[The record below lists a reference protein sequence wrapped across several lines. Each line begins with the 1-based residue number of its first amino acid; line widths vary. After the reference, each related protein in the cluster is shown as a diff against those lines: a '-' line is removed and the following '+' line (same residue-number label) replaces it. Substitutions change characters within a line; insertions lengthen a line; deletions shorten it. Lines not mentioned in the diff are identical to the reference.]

1 MRFAD
6 PWWLLA
12 LAPLLGTAA
21 YFALSKGARRRPRI
35 LHPLVPA
42 LLGLPKGPRV
52 RLRHAPLVLRLSC
65 LALLVLAL
73 ARPQGALSLEKVH
86 AEGIDIVLVLDAS
99 GSMQFDDFQPNRLAA
114 AKEAAAEFVT
124 SRPADRI
131 GLVTF
136 ATTAVLRSP
145 LTLDHAALRGI
156 LERVEFADESQTAI
170 GVALAAAVNR
180 LRGSDSKGKAVVLLT
195 DGANNA
201 GDIDPLTAAQV
212 AAAMGV
218 KVYTIGAGARP
229 EEMPLMRRMFG
240 AIPQPVDEGQLTR
253 IAQATGGRFFRATDG
268 SALGLI
274 YAEIGR
280 LETRPIEGGARREYR
295 EDFALL
301 AGLAALL
308 VLLEFL
314 LRHSFLQGVAV

>member
-12 LAPLLGTAA
+12 LAPLLATAT
-21 YFALSKGARRRPRI
+21 YFAFFVRGRQRPRV
-35 LHPLVPA
+35 LYPLVPA
-42 LLGLPKGPRV
+42 LSGLPKGLRV
-52 RLRHAPLVLRLSC
+52 RLRHAPLALRLLC
-65 LALLVLAL
+65 LALVVLAL

-86 AEGIDIVLVLDAS
+86 AEGIDILLVLDAS
-99 GSMQFDDFQPNRLAA
+99 GSMQFNDFEPNRLAV
-114 AKEAAAEFVT
+114 AKQAAAEFVA
-124 SRPADRI
+124 SRPSDRM

-156 LERVEFADESQTAI
+156 IERVEFASESQTAI
-170 GVALAAAVNR
+170 GVALSSAVNR
-180 LRGSDSKGKAVVLLT
+180 LRSDDSKGKVVILLT

-229 EEMPLMRRMFG
+229 EELPLMRRVLG
-240 AIPQPVDEGQLTR
+240 GIPQPVDEQQLTQ
-253 IAQATGGRFFRATDG
+253 IARATGGLFFRATDEG
-268 SALGLI
+268 ALRKI

-280 LETRPIEGGARREYR
+280 LETRPIEGGVRREYR
-295 EDFALL
+295 EDFALWGML
-301 AGLAALL
+301 AAALL
-308 VLLEFL
+308 AIEFL
-314 LRHSFLQGVAV
+314 LRRTYLQGVAV